1 MISTNFLI
9 FNFTFFIQTM
19 PENFASKL
27 DRWKFNFFPT
37 YRGSG
42 ARVVY
47 IADDY
52 REMCVKIPLN
62 WRTRNYVGTIYGG
75 SLYAGIDP
83 IYMLMLIKTLGK
95 DYIVWDKAA
104 KIRFKRPGKETL
116 FAHFLLTPEELDEIK
131 RILETEKSVDRI
143 YNVELKDE
151 NGKVHCLI
159 EKTLYIAKKT

>member
-1 MISTNFLI
+1 
-9 FNFTFFIQTM
+9 M
-19 PENFASKL
+19 PESFASKV
-27 DRWKFNFFPT
+27 DRWKFNIFPA

-42 ARVVY
+42 ARVLY

-52 REMCVKIPLN
+52 REMRVKIPLS

-75 SLYAGIDP
+75 SMYGGIDP

-116 FAHFLLTPEELDEIK
+116 FADFLLAEEELSEIK
-131 RILETEKSVDRI
+131 TLLETQKSVDRI
-143 YNVELKDE
+143 YTVELKDKA
-151 NGKVHCLI
+151 GKVHCLI
-159 EKTLYIAKKT
+159 EKTIYIAKKGS